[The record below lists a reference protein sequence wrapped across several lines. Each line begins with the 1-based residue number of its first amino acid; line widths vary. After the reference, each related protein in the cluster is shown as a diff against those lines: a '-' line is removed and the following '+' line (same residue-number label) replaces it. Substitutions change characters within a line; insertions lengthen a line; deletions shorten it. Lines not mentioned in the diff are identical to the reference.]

1 MTAEDSRP
9 GLSGRTVCH
18 SLNEG
23 FLPTRR
29 PQNPEWTGRS
39 TSEMDPICSYGQPR
53 YRLPTP
59 RYAFGVREYLPL
71 GETFTTGESWFS
83 LLNNMSSS
91 TLPLA

>member
-1 MTAEDSRP
+1 
-9 GLSGRTVCH
+9 
-18 SLNEG
+18 
-23 FLPTRR
+23 
-29 PQNPEWTGRS
+29 
-39 TSEMDPICSYGQPR
+39 MDPICSYGQPR

-83 LLNNMSSS
+83 LLKNMSSS